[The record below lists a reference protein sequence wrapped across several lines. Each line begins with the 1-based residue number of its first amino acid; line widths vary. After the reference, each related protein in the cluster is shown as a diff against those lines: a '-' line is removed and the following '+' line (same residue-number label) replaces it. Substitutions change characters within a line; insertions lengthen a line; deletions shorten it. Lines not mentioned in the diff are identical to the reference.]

1 MYVWGTPFLNL
12 FGYEVKMY
20 SCLRVLRNI
29 YAQANR
35 QLDMQVLFDLFIYF
49 IANGKIVMIHFKVVN
64 KDKGKVRGKDTIYLK
79 DYFLPF
85 INFLKICLK

>member
-1 MYVWGTPFLNL
+1 
-12 FGYEVKMY
+12 
-20 SCLRVLRNI
+20 
-29 YAQANR
+29 
-35 QLDMQVLFDLFIYF
+35 MQVLFDLFIYF